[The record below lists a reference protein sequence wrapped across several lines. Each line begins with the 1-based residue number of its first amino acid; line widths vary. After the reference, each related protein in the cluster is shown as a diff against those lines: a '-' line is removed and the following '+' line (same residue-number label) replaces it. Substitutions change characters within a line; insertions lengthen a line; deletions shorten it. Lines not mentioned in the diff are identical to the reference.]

1 LLRTNDQR
9 MTTIARPRRRIALL
23 GGAALAAI
31 LAVTIGA
38 GERAGAV
45 VPGTNGKIAFTSD
58 RDGDYEIWTMNANPV
73 VDDPEGSE
81 ETGKQLTQLT
91 YNTAEDTR
99 PSWSPNG
106 NKIAFTSNRT
116 GNNEIYVMNVNA
128 DGSGGTQTR
137 LTKNS
142 TDDSRPTWSPDGS
155 KIAFA
160 TYRNGNSEVYVM
172 KSDGSG
178 QTNCSSNRASDTR
191 PAWSPSP
198 NGGKIAFQSDR
209 TGDLDVYVR
218 NVNNATGTCSGT
230 TLNLT
235 QNAAADTRP
244 AWSPNGDKIAFTTDR
259 NLGNVEVYVM
269 SLSNPSLQ
277 TDLAGIATAD
287 DRLEAW
293 SPDGN
298 WIVFTSDRDSSAG
311 YYNEI
316 YKQEVGT
323 SSDARLTYKPADDTM
338 PDWQALH

>member
-1 LLRTNDQR
+1 MLRSNDQR
-9 MTTIARPRRRIALL
+9 ITSQRRIALL
-23 GGAALAAI
+23 AGALLLLVLAVAIGAAGRAS
-31 LAVTIGA
+31 AVA
-38 GERAGAV
+38 
-45 VPGTNGKIAFTSD
+45 PGTNGKIAFTTD
-58 RDGDYEIWTMNANPV
+58 RDGDYEIWTMNADPV
-73 VDDPEGSE
+73 VDEPEGSE
-81 ETGKQLTQLT
+81 EAGKELRQLT

-106 NKIAFTSNRT
+106 NKIAFTSNRN
-116 GNNEIYVMNVNA
+116 GNNEIYVMNA
-128 DGSGGTQTR
+128 DGTGQTR

-142 TDDSRPTWSPDGS
+142 ADDSRPTWSPDGS

-160 TYRNGNSEVYVM
+160 TYRNGNNEVYVM

-230 TLNLT
+230 ALNLT
-235 QNAAADTRP
+235 DMNNNDPNRAADTRP
-244 AWSPNGDKIAFTTDR
+244 AWSPNGTQIAFTTDR
-259 NLGNVEVYVM
+259 LANNVEVYVM
-269 SLSNPSLQ
+269 NSADGTGLS
-277 TDLAGIATAD
+277 DLAGIATAD

-316 YKQEVGT
+316 YKQQVAGT
-323 SSDARLTYKPADDTM
+323 SSDARLTYNPADDTM
-338 PDWQALH
+338 PDWGTQP